1 MRCVHDPAG
10 IETLAFVLLKF
21 EDIGGMLITGEFL
34 RVLCTEA
41 FWFVDVETALITGAR
56 RAKHHRDTTHIRPTR
71 IFYPAKTQ
79 RLCNLNCT
87 AERTSSW
94 LPRKTRFMQSA
105 LSEVSN
111 SETHQNNDST
121 SSTAS
126 QHGIHRPSSQLRS
139 GRQSPRRARSP
150 SPDARGSVLDVSEL
164 DHKLDRLNVASV
176 DVDVDTAASYE
187 LIATAAGQRISEYE
201 NASVMPSNRQRPC
214 PASDSK
220 PSSNGVPFKSV
231 QLSDFPNGWLILC
244 SSQILTQVLSHL
256 HPDSHGAVALVSKR
270 FYALVTTPYAWRT
283 AFLRYFPGHDAL
295 AESKKSSQQDKESE
309 PHYDMI
315 QSEARYF
322 TRLTTSAS
330 WRSEYLLRTRLLR
343 SVVRGKPGSGG
354 VGSSIKS
361 SQSSK
366 KSGAVLTYNS
376 KLPWMISTVH
386 ANFSGGRQGPK
397 VVHGS
402 RDLGIA
408 TVSDPTTG
416 RLDKVGL
423 DDPFSFQQLDET
435 SPDLRFWGLDDGLAA
450 VPNVLDVSQQYGL
463 VGGEGF
469 PGGRVYFK
477 GAGDLRG
484 KYLGRDDAIID
495 MAPEIPKIPEL
506 MEAIS
511 AVWIAKS
518 SNVMQTTNSMVG
530 IMAGS
535 TLGVVTSYTLG
546 SDSSGPRFSKGDMTA
561 RWVLCPGVPIVDIK
575 VDDNYSLKRK
585 ALGRVWAVALNALG
599 EVFYLRDVPTPPLVK
614 GKLEQMVKHA
624 WLSGRTA
631 YWELIEATR
640 RIARPDEFDR
650 NVVRGS
656 YSPRSPCDSMGLS
669 KEQIVAESKE
679 IEKFFRYKPDHWR
692 KACLG
697 WDMLRK
703 LEVDFA
709 GGGETRA
716 GEGIF
721 VVTMGHLKGEQ
732 ASVLRL
738 VRADIRPLISAPSGP
753 TTPPAQPFQSTIFDN
768 QAVPNGVA
776 KTPMNSGPNTPQ
788 AEENGAN
795 PDFEEWKL
803 TEFTFKSNA
812 STEITASAIDLS
824 TFAIMA
830 PFEDPLHSGSQL
842 ADPPSTP
849 SSRHATGEIPGRRA
863 RLLAIGTGTGSIVLW
878 NMRDTTPV
886 VKPVRV
892 IQTDSPEV
900 SSLGVSA
907 LYVVHGGSDGLVQA
921 WDPLASTPEPI
932 RTLNA
937 RPSGRVPRHILQ
949 SNPALQHAN
958 FYAVGAIYLDPDPT
972 ALRGVLAF
980 GTFLRYW
987 TYSSTNQVSGRK
999 RRHRHNDVHGRLASR
1014 RDGAGVDS
1022 YIAAEAA
1029 EMRREQEHRSREL
1042 DRLRKRFGVGLAEL
1056 TEEEALQYAQMI
1068 SEESL
1073 LLDEQRRFSASDT
1086 ASGSNAD
1093 LVSLNGSSSGGSS
1106 TTETITPEPSISNGV
1121 ATAAGASTSSVV
1133 LAPLPE
1139 ETGPAEDDFEAQMQ
1153 RAIRLSLMESRNDSG
1168 PATDSY
1174 SPVYNEQSHSS
1185 EDLDMY
1191 QEFQLKMAKRPNG
1204 KRKDAGKG
1212 SASASASASN
1222 ANVDAM
1228 YGYNGASGFDSIV
1241 DLGGGEEMDDD
1252 LALALRLSMQEEEER
1267 QRRLKEEGYEE
1278 AVVNKEWEEEEDFPS
1293 LEVKG
1298 KGKGKGRA

>member
-1 MRCVHDPAG
+1 M
-10 IETLAFVLLKF
+10 AFV
-21 EDIGGMLITGEFL
+21 
-34 RVLCTEA
+34 A
-41 FWFVDVETALITGAR
+41 PAL
-56 RAKHHRDTTHIRPTR
+56 
-71 IFYPAKTQ
+71 
-79 RLCNLNCT
+79 
-87 AERTSSW
+87 
-94 LPRKTRFMQSA
+94 A
-105 LSEVSN
+105 LG
-111 SETHQNNDST
+111 Q
-121 SSTAS
+121 AA
-126 QHGIHRPSSQLRS
+126 
-139 GRQSPRRARSP
+139 SPRA
-150 SPDARGSVLDVSEL
+150 L
-164 DHKLDRLNVASV
+164 DHKLDRLSVAGV
-176 DVDVDTAASYE
+176 NADVNVDTAASYQ
-187 LIATAAGQRISEYE
+187 LVAAGQRISEYE
-201 NASVMPSNRQRPC
+201 NASVMPCNRQSPRS
-214 PASDSK
+214 ASDSK
-220 PSSNGVPFKSV
+220 ATSNGVHFKSV
-231 QLSDFPNGWLILC
+231 QLTDFPNE
-244 SSQILTQVLSHL
+244 ILTQVLSHL

-270 FYALVTTPYAWRT
+270 FYALVTTPYAWRA
-283 AFLRYFPGHDAL
+283 AFLRYFPGHNAVAD
-295 AESKKSSQQDKESE
+295 SKKTGSEDKEGESRHDEIRSE
-309 PHYDMI
+309 V
-315 QSEARYF
+315 RYF

-354 VGSSIKS
+354 IGSSAKS
-361 SQSSK
+361 TQSSK

-376 KLPWMISTVH
+376 KLPWMISALH

-397 VVHGS
+397 VIHGS

-423 DDPFSFQQLDET
+423 DDPFSFQQLDEVF
-435 SPDLRFWGLDDGLAA
+435 PNLEFWGLDDGLAA

-484 KYLGRDDAIID
+484 KYLGQDNAIID
-495 MAPEIPKIPEL
+495 MVNEIPKIPEL
-506 MEAIS
+506 MEAVS

-518 SNVMQTTNSMVG
+518 SNVMQATNSMVG

-535 TLGVVTSYTLG
+535 TLGVVTTYTLG
-546 SDSSGPRFSKGDMTA
+546 SDSTGPRFSKGDMTA

-599 EVFYLRDVPTPPLVK
+599 EVFYLRDVPAPPLVK

-624 WLSGRTA
+624 WYSGRTA

-640 RIARPDEFDR
+640 RTARPDEFDR

-669 KEQIVAESKE
+669 KEQLVAESQE
-679 IEKFFRYKPDHWR
+679 IEKFFRYKPEHWR

-697 WDMLRK
+697 WDMLRR

-709 GGGETRA
+709 GGSENRA

-721 VVTMGHLKGEQ
+721 VITMGHGRGEQ

-738 VRADIRPLISAPSGP
+738 VRTEIRPLISTPSGP
-753 TTPPAQPFQSTIFDN
+753 TTPLAQPFQSSIFGN
-768 QAVPNGVA
+768 QEVLNGVD
-776 KTPMNSGPNTPQ
+776 KTPTSSGLNTRQ
-788 AEENGAN
+788 VEENATN

-812 STEITASAIDLS
+812 STDITASATDLS
-824 TFAIMA
+824 TFAVMA
-830 PFEDPLHSGSQL
+830 SFEDPLHSGSQL
-842 ADPPSTP
+842 TDPPSTP
-849 SSRHATGEIPGRRA
+849 TSRYATGEIPGRRA
-863 RLLAIGTGTGSIVLW
+863 RLLAIGTGAGSVVLW
-878 NMRDTTPV
+878 NMRDTSPV
-886 VKPVRV
+886 VKPVRI
-892 IQTDSPEV
+892 IQTDSPEI

-907 LYVVHGGSDGLVQA
+907 LPHS
-921 WDPLASTPEPI
+921 
-932 RTLNA
+932 
-937 RPSGRVPRHILQ
+937 RHILQ

-972 ALRGVLAF
+972 TLRGVLAF

-987 TYSSTNQVSGRK
+987 TYSSTNQAPGRK
-999 RRHRHNDVHGRLASR
+999 RRHHHNDVHGRLAGR

-1029 EMRREQEHRSREL
+1029 EMRREQEHRYKEL

-1073 LLDEQRRFSASDT
+1073 LLDEQRRCSASDT
-1086 ASGSNAD
+1086 ASGSIAD
-1093 LVSLNGSSSGGSS
+1093 LSSLNGSNSASS
-1106 TTETITPEPSISNGV
+1106 TAETITPEPSIYNGLGV
-1121 ATAAGASTSSVV
+1121 AEGASTSSMV

-1139 ETGPAEDDFEAQMQ
+1139 ETGAGDDDFEAQIQ
-1153 RAIRLSLMESRNDSG
+1153 RAIRLSLMESGNDSG
-1168 PATDSY
+1168 PTTDSY
-1174 SPVYNEQSHSS
+1174 SPVQYEQSHSS

-1191 QEFQLKMAKRPNG
+1191 QEYQVKMAKKPSG
-1204 KRKDAGKG
+1204 KKKDKDAI
-1212 SASASASASN
+1212 
-1222 ANVDAM
+1222 
-1228 YGYNGASGFDSIV
+1228 YGYNGASGIDSVV
-1241 DLGGGEEMDDD
+1241 DLGVNVDGEMDDD
-1252 LALALRLSMQEEEER
+1252 LALALRLSLQEEEER
-1267 QRRLKEEGYEE
+1267 QRRLRDEYEEVKVNGHQEKEEE
-1278 AVVNKEWEEEEDFPS
+1278 FPS

-1298 KGKGKGRA
+1298 KGKGRA

>member
-1 MRCVHDPAG
+1 
-10 IETLAFVLLKF
+10 
-21 EDIGGMLITGEFL
+21 
-34 RVLCTEA
+34 
-41 FWFVDVETALITGAR
+41 
-56 RAKHHRDTTHIRPTR
+56 
-71 IFYPAKTQ
+71 
-79 RLCNLNCT
+79 
-87 AERTSSW
+87 
-94 LPRKTRFMQSA
+94 MQSG

-111 SETHQNNDST
+111 SETHRPNDFT
-121 SSTAS
+121 SPTAS
-126 QHGIHRPSSQLRS
+126 QHGIHRPSSQPRP
-139 GRQSPRRARSP
+139 GPQSPRRARSP
-150 SPDARGSVLDVSEL
+150 SPGARGSDLDVSEL
-164 DHKLDRLNVASV
+164 DHKLDRLNIAGVE
-176 DVDVDTAASYE
+176 VDVDTAASYE
-187 LIATAAGQRISEYE
+187 LVAGQRISEYE
-201 NASVMPSNRQRPC
+201 HASVMPSNRQSPRL
-214 PASDSK
+214 ASDSV
-220 PSSNGVPFKSV
+220 PTSNGVPFKSA
-231 QLSDFPNGWLILC
+231 QLTDFPNE
-244 SSQILTQVLSHL
+244 ILTQVLSHL

-295 AESKKSSQQDKESE
+295 VELKKSAHQDEEGES
-309 PHYDMI
+309 HHDVI
-315 QSEARYF
+315 RSEARFF

-354 VGSSIKS
+354 VGTSTKP
-361 SQSSK
+361 SQK

-397 VVHGS
+397 VIHGS

-416 RLDKVGL
+416 RLDKIGL

-435 SPDLRFWGLDDGLAA
+435 FPELDFWGLDDGLAA

-484 KYLGRDDAIID
+484 KYLGQDDVIID
-495 MAPEIPKIPEL
+495 MEPEIPKIPEL
-506 MEAIS
+506 MEAVS
-511 AVWIAKS
+511 AVWIAKT
-518 SNVMQTTNSMVG
+518 SNPMQTTNSMVG
-530 IMAGS
+530 IMTGS
-535 TLGVVTSYTLG
+535 TLGVVTAYTLG
-546 SDSSGPRFSKGDMTA
+546 SDSTGPRFSKGDMTA

-624 WLSGRTA
+624 WYSGRTA

-640 RIARPDEFDR
+640 RTARPDEFDR
-650 NVVRGS
+650 NVIRGS
-656 YSPRSPCDSMGLS
+656 YSPRSPCNSMRLN
-669 KEQIVAESKE
+669 KEQIIAESKE
-679 IEKFFRYKPDHWR
+679 IEKFFRYKPEHWR

-709 GGGETRA
+709 GGDENRA

-721 VVTMGHLKGEQ
+721 VVTMGHGRGEQ

-738 VRADIRPLISAPSGP
+738 IRAESRPLVTTPSGP
-753 TTPPAQPFQSTIFDN
+753 RTPFAQPFQASIFGG
-768 QAVPNGVA
+768 QEVPNGVG
-776 KTPMNSGPNTPQ
+776 KTPVSSGLNTPRT
-788 AEENGAN
+788 EENAAGN
-795 PDFEEWKL
+795 DFEEWKL

-812 STEITASAIDLS
+812 STEITASAMDMS
-824 TFAIMA
+824 TFAVMA
-830 PFEDPLHSGSQL
+830 PFEDSLHSGSQL

-849 SSRHATGEIPGRRA
+849 TSRHATGEIPGRRA
-863 RLLAIGTGTGSIVLW
+863 RLLAIGTSTGLIVLW

-886 VKPVRV
+886 VKPARV
-892 IQTDSPEV
+892 IQTDSPEI

-921 WDPLASTPEPI
+921 WDPLASTLEPI

-937 RPSGRVPRHILQ
+937 RPSGRIPRHILQ

-958 FYAVGAIYLDPDPT
+958 FYKVGAIYLDPDPT

-987 TYSSTNQVSGRK
+987 TYSSTNQVTGRK
-999 RRHRHNDVHGRLASR
+999 RRHRHHDVHGRLAGR
-1014 RDGAGVDS
+1014 RDGAGVGS

-1029 EMRREQEHRSREL
+1029 EMLREQEHRSKEL

-1073 LLDEQRRFSASDT
+1073 LLDEQRRFSDT

-1093 LVSLNGSSSGGSS
+1093 LGSLSGSSGGSS
-1106 TTETITPEPSISNGV
+1106 TAETVTPEPSIANGV
-1121 ATAAGASTSSVV
+1121 GAVAGASASSMV

-1139 ETGPAEDDFEAQMQ
+1139 ETGQAEDDFEAQMQ
-1153 RAIRLSLMESRNDSG
+1153 RAIRLSLMESGGDSSG
-1168 PATDSY
+1168 QVTDSY
-1174 SPVYNEQSHSS
+1174 SPPVYGQSHQS
-1185 EDLDMY
+1185 EEDMDMY
-1191 QEFQLKMAKRPNG
+1191 QEFQVKVVKKMSG
-1204 KRKDAGKG
+1204 KRKGGVG
-1212 SASASASASN
+1212 SGSGSGSN
-1222 ANVDAM
+1222 ARVDQI
-1228 YGYNGASGFDSIV
+1228 YGYNGASGIDSLV
-1241 DLGGGEEMDDD
+1241 DLGVDGVGEEEMDDD
-1252 LALALRLSMQEEEER
+1252 LAMALRLSLLEEEER
-1267 QRRLKEEGYEE
+1267 LRRLGEEGEGG
-1278 AVVNKEWEEEEDFPS
+1278 VVNGEREREEEFPC

-1298 KGKGKGRA
+1298 KGKGRA

>member
-1 MRCVHDPAG
+1 
-10 IETLAFVLLKF
+10 
-21 EDIGGMLITGEFL
+21 
-34 RVLCTEA
+34 
-41 FWFVDVETALITGAR
+41 
-56 RAKHHRDTTHIRPTR
+56 
-71 IFYPAKTQ
+71 
-79 RLCNLNCT
+79 
-87 AERTSSW
+87 
-94 LPRKTRFMQSA
+94 MQSG

-111 SETHQNNDST
+111 SETHKPTDST
-121 SSTAS
+121 PSTAS
-126 QHGIHRPSSQLRS
+126 QHGIRRPSSQPRPGS
-139 GRQSPRRARSP
+139 QSPRRARSP
-150 SPDARGSVLDVSEL
+150 SPGARGSELDVSEL
-164 DHKLDRLNVASV
+164 DHKLDRLNVAGV
-176 DVDVDTAASYE
+176 EVDVDTAPSYE
-187 LIATAAGQRISEYE
+187 LVAGQRISEYE
-201 NASVMPSNRQRPC
+201 NASSVMLSNRQSPR

-220 PSSNGVPFKSV
+220 PTSNGVPFKSA
-231 QLSDFPNGWLILC
+231 QLTDFPNEL
-244 SSQILTQVLSHL
+244 LTQVLSHL

-283 AFLRYFPGHDAL
+283 AFLRYFPGRDAL
-295 AESKKSSQQDKESE
+295 AESKKSGQKEQEGESHHDVIRSE
-309 PHYDMI
+309 V
-315 QSEARYF
+315 RFF

-354 VGSSIKS
+354 VGTSTKA
-361 SQSSK
+361 SQK

-386 ANFSGGRQGPK
+386 ANFTGGRQGPK
-397 VVHGS
+397 VIHGS

-408 TVSDPTTG
+408 TASDPTTG

-423 DDPFSFQQLDET
+423 DDPFSFQQLDEVF
-435 SPDLRFWGLDDGLAA
+435 PDLDFWGLDDGLAA

-484 KYLGRDDAIID
+484 KYLGQDDVIID
-495 MAPEIPKIPEL
+495 MEPEIPKIPEL
-506 MEAIS
+506 MEAVS
-511 AVWIAKS
+511 AVWIAKTP
-518 SNVMQTTNSMVG
+518 NPMQVTNSMVG
-530 IMAGS
+530 IMTGS
-535 TLGVVTSYTLG
+535 TLGVVTAYTLG
-546 SDSSGPRFSKGDMTA
+546 IDSTGPRFSKGDMTA
-561 RWVLCPGVPIVDIK
+561 RWVLCPGVPVVDIK

-614 GKLEQMVKHA
+614 GKLEQMVRHA
-624 WLSGRTA
+624 WYSGRTA

-640 RIARPDEFDR
+640 RTARPDEFDR

-656 YSPRSPCDSMGLS
+656 YSPRSPCNSMRLN
-669 KEQIVAESKE
+669 KDQIIAESKE
-679 IEKFFRYKPDHWR
+679 IEKFFRYKPEHWR

-709 GGGETRA
+709 GGDENRA
-716 GEGIF
+716 GEGIY
-721 VVTMGHLKGEQ
+721 VVTMGHGRGEQ

-738 VRADIRPLISAPSGP
+738 VRAESRPLVTTPSGP
-753 TTPPAQPFQSTIFDN
+753 TTPLAQPFHSSIFGD
-768 QAVPNGVA
+768 QVVPNGPG
-776 KTPMNSGPNTPQ
+776 KTPVGSGLNTPRT
-788 AEENGAN
+788 EENAAK
-795 PDFEEWKL
+795 PDSEEWKL

-812 STEITASAIDLS
+812 STEITASSMDLS
-824 TFAIMA
+824 TFAVMA

-842 ADPPSTP
+842 ADPPGTP
-849 SSRHATGEIPGRRA
+849 TSGHASGEIPGRRA
-863 RLLAIGTGTGSIVLW
+863 RLLAIGTSTGSIVLW
-878 NMRDTTPV
+878 NARDASPV

-892 IQTDSPEV
+892 IQTDSPEI

-921 WDPLASTPEPI
+921 WDPLASTLEPI

-937 RPSGRVPRHILQ
+937 RPSGRIPRHILQ

-958 FYAVGAIYLDPDPT
+958 FYKVGAIFLDPDPT

-987 TYSSTNQVSGRK
+987 TYSSTNQVTGRK
-999 RRHRHNDVHGRLASR
+999 RRPRHNDVHGRLAGR

-1029 EMRREQEHRSREL
+1029 EMRREQEHRSKEL

-1093 LVSLNGSSSGGSS
+1093 LGSLDGSSSGSSSSS
-1106 TTETITPEPSISNGV
+1106 TAETITPEPSISNGGV
-1121 ATAAGASTSSVV
+1121 ATAAWASSSSVV

-1139 ETGPAEDDFEAQMQ
+1139 ETTEDDFEAQMQ
-1153 RAIRLSLMESRNDSG
+1153 RAIRLSLLENGGGSSG
-1168 PATDSY
+1168 QVTDCY
-1174 SPVYNEQSHSS
+1174 SPVGQNQSE
-1185 EDLDMY
+1185 EDLEMY
-1191 QEFQLKMAKRPNG
+1191 QEFQVVVKKPNG
-1204 KRKDAGKG
+1204 RGKKDKGKG
-1212 SASASASASN
+1212 ATNGGGGGGSGSN
-1222 ANVDAM
+1222 AMVDKM
-1228 YGYNGASGFDSIV
+1228 YGYNGVSGVNSVV
-1241 DLGGGEEMDDD
+1241 DLGGGGGDGEMDDD
-1252 LALALRLSMQEEEER
+1252 LALALRLSMLEEEER
-1267 QRRLKEEGYEE
+1267 LRRLGDEREEG
-1278 AVVNKEWEEEEDFPS
+1278 VVNREWEREGEGEEEEFPA

-1298 KGKGKGRA
+1298 KGKGRA

>member
-1 MRCVHDPAG
+1 MDGCN
-10 IETLAFVLLKF
+10 VLMW
-21 EDIGGMLITGEFL
+21 GVR
-34 RVLCTEA
+34 RVV
-41 FWFVDVETALITGAR
+41 VDVER
-56 RAKHHRDTTHIRPTR
+56 
-71 IFYPAKTQ
+71 
-79 RLCNLNCT
+79 
-87 AERTSSW
+87 
-94 LPRKTRFMQSA
+94 

-111 SETHQNNDST
+111 SEIHQNNLEST
-121 SSTAS
+121 STIS
-126 QHGIHRPSSQLRS
+126 QHGIHRPSSRPRRS
-139 GRQSPRRARSP
+139 QSPRRARSP
-150 SPDARGSVLDVSEL
+150 SPGARGSVLDVSEL
-164 DHKLDRLNVASV
+164 DHKLDRLNVAGAETDAYV
-176 DVDVDTAASYE
+176 DAAASYE
-187 LIATAAGQRISEYE
+187 LVATAAGQRISEYE
-201 NASVMPSNRQRPC
+201 NASVMPSNRQSPRL
-214 PASDSK
+214 AVDSK
-220 PSSNGVPFKSV
+220 VVSNGVHFRSA
-231 QLSDFPNGWLILC
+231 QLTDFPNEL
-244 SSQILTQVLSHL
+244 LTQVLSHL

-283 AFLRYFPGHDAL
+283 AFLRYFPGHNAVV
-295 AESKKSSQQDKESE
+295 ESKKANQQDKEGESHHDAIRSE
-309 PHYDMI
+309 V
-315 QSEARYF
+315 RYF

-354 VGSSIKS
+354 VGSSTKS
-361 SQSSK
+361 SQK

-386 ANFSGGRQGPK
+386 ANFNGGRQGPK
-397 VVHGS
+397 VIHGS

-423 DDPFSFQQLDET
+423 DDPFSLQQLDEVF
-435 SPDLRFWGLDDGLAA
+435 PDLEFWGLDDGLAA
-450 VPNVLDVSQQYGL
+450 VPNVLDVSQLYGL

-484 KYLGRDDAIID
+484 KYLGQDNLIID
-495 MAPEIPKIPEL
+495 MEPEIPKIPEL
-506 MEAIS
+506 MEAVS
-511 AVWIAKS
+511 AVWIAKT
-518 SNVMQTTNSMVG
+518 SNIMQTTNAMVG

-535 TLGVVTSYTLG
+535 TLGVVTAYTLG
-546 SDSSGPRFSKGDMTA
+546 SDSTGPRFSKGGMTA

-575 VDDNYSLKRK
+575 VDDNYSLKRR

-624 WLSGRTA
+624 WHSGRTA

-640 RIARPDEFDR
+640 RTARPDEFDR

-656 YSPRSPCDSMGLS
+656 YSPRSPCNSMGLS
-669 KEQIVAESKE
+669 NEQIIAESKE
-679 IEKFFRYKPDHWR
+679 IEKFFRYKPEHWR

-709 GGGETRA
+709 GGDDNRA

-721 VVTMGHLKGEQ
+721 VVTMGHGRGEQ

-738 VRADIRPLISAPSGP
+738 VRADTRPLISTPSGP
-753 TTPPAQPFQSTIFDN
+753 ATPLAQPFQSSVFGDQEAT
-768 QAVPNGVA
+768 NGTG
-776 KTPMNSGPNTPQ
+776 KTPVSSGLSTPQ
-788 AEENGAN
+788 LEKDAAN

-803 TEFTFKSNA
+803 TEMVFKSNA
-812 STEITASAIDLS
+812 TTEITTSAMDMS
-824 TFAIMA
+824 TFAVMA

-849 SSRHATGEIPGRRA
+849 TSRNATGEIPGRRA
-863 RLLAIGTGTGSIVLW
+863 RLLAIGTSTGAVVLW

-892 IQTDSPEV
+892 IQTDSPEI

-921 WDPLASTPEPI
+921 WDPLASTLEPI

-937 RPSGRVPRHILQ
+937 RPSGRIPRHILQ

-958 FYAVGAIYLDPDPT
+958 FYAVGAIFLDPDPT
-972 ALRGVLAF
+972 SLRGVLAF

-987 TYSSTNQVSGRK
+987 TYSSTNQAPGRK
-999 RRHRHNDVHGRLASR
+999 RRHRHNDVHGRLAGR
-1014 RDGAGVDS
+1014 RDGSGVDS

-1029 EMRREQEHRSREL
+1029 EMRREQEHRSKEL
-1042 DRLRKRFGVGLAEL
+1042 NRLRKRFGVGLAEL
-1056 TEEEALQYAQMI
+1056 TESEALQYAQMI
-1068 SEESL
+1068 SEETL

-1093 LVSLNGSSSGGSS
+1093 LGSLNGSSTGSS
-1106 TTETITPEPSISNGV
+1106 AAETITPEPSIFNGI
-1121 ATAAGASTSSVV
+1121 ATAAGASTSSMV

-1139 ETGPAEDDFEAQMQ
+1139 ETGQADDDFEAQMQ
-1153 RAIRLSLMESRNDSG
+1153 RAIRLSLMESGNDSG
-1168 PATDSY
+1168 PPTDSY
-1174 SPVYNEQSHSS
+1174 SPIYQEQSHSS

-1191 QEFQLKMAKRPNG
+1191 QEFQVKMAKKPNG
-1204 KRKDAGKG
+1204 KKKEKGKG
-1212 SASASASASN
+1212 NASASGSN
-1222 ANVDAM
+1222 ANVDAV
-1228 YGYNGASGFDSIV
+1228 YGYNGASGRDSIA
-1241 DLGGGEEMDDD
+1241 DLGVNGVAGEMDDE

-1267 QRRLKEEGYEE
+1267 QKRLRGEREE
-1278 AVVNKEWEEEEDFPS
+1278 AVVNGEREREEEFPS
-1293 LEVKG
+1293 LEVT
-1298 KGKGKGRA
+1298 GKGKGRA